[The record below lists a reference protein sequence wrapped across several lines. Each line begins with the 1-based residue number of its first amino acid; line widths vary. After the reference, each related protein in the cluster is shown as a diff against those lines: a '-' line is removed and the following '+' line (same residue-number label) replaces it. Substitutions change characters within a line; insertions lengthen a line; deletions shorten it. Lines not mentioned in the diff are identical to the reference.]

1 MEFSFLG
8 EPIYQA
14 LTVSALMVMAL
25 LWFRRRGMPRAG
37 WNAAALLLLCFC
49 VWNAVAGIWAAHIW
63 GYLAA
68 SIGLFVLLYPATLW
82 LSATLSGMSLD
93 EFGPEAMVFLA
104 PLLYYPGLLL
114 VMGVIRYVCLD

>member
-1 MEFSFLG
+1 MQALLLA
-8 EPIYQA
+8 PLAQA
-14 LTVSALMVMAL
+14 LTLSALMVMAL
-25 LWFRRRGMPRAG
+25 LWFRRREMPRAG

-49 VWNAVAGIWAAHIW
+49 VWNAIAGIWAAHIW

-82 LSATLSGMSLD
+82 LASTLSGMSLD
-93 EFGPEAMVFLA
+93 EFGPDAMVFLA